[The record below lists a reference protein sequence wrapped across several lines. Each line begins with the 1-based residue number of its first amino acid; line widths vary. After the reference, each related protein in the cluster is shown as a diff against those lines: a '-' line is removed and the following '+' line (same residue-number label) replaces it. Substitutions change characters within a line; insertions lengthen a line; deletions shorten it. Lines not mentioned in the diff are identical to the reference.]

1 MDLEIETQ
9 KPTLDLA
16 KNCLKKV
23 PKMEDAQ
30 QYKVLILDDNELQK
44 IDNID
49 SYLKIE
55 KLSLCKNQLLRMYGV
70 CRLHCLRELNLS
82 HNKIL
87 TIEGLKDLV
96 FLTHL
101 NLEGNK
107 IKTIEHLNT
116 NVNLQYLN
124 LSENSITSV
133 SDMSYLKNLKELF
146 LNGNRISHLRQCDK
160 HLPQSLETLTLAKN
174 NIADLNEICTLSHLN
189 NLNSITIADNPCVQM
204 AGNVVGFDYRP
215 FVLNWCM
222 SVKQIDGFVVTAIE
236 SLKAEWLYSQGRGRQ
251 FPIGEQT
258 ALARYLSS
266 VCPLSG
272 EALENQNDRKL
283 RLILSKAQQHQRQLQ
298 EQTTLGSDGANQSA
312 NNSPSSLRRK
322 GQATRIQ
329 SPRVSRLSGRQNS
342 PDAMS
347 NSYHG
352 NLSNNSMSSGHSESS
367 SGGSQLFELTRS
379 LIDNITSD
387 NNIMSQSLDP
397 NMLANSNGCGV
408 PGSSTNILGANAGSE
423 CIVLSKQHPT
433 VMNQSQGGLYN
444 DQLINC
450 AAVTGGGPLTA
461 ASKMVPVPESL
472 MSPDCGPTTTTAA
485 SIVQRN
491 MQHCN
496 MQPQPQTP
504 QIPKAIKT
512 KGSIPVANVHPKSG
526 SPRAAKRNNSS
537 ERSSPSLSP
546 RKTLNSHN
554 SNGGSGSNSHSRP
567 VSSQSKYSVHAAIA
581 TPSEGGS
588 SNAVSSDDD
597 SETIN
602 IEKLRTIRHKAAQ
615 QQTHQNMPH
624 GGQSVGPKAKDKEG
638 PAAGKAVV
646 SKEPMDDNRAT
657 ENSAILIQ
665 KLWRGYVTRKR
676 TRDLVEKLFHKRTND
691 HILQLTKDMQ
701 VTKEQLESGRKIQ
714 QLQMKALRQLWRKVS
729 AMNPAEHARTATTHV
744 SAHGPAPPAED
755 DEVGECGPLT
765 GDGAEHSSIQD
776 LTKSCSMLMNQ
787 VQQLQGAVRDIVSC
801 MQFLVHVP
809 APPAAAQPP
818 SSNASQQCSTETQTD
833 IVAVLTPQLEQRLS
847 ETFPFGRGEGSL
859 KDQLGVAAAGSSK
872 LSRPS
877 TLPISSSETS
887 PNLVAQGQ
895 DAANMDME
903 CLEAVDMELNRIGD
917 VQVIRIEEADRGNE
931 EENNDGEQK
940 ERDEKEQQQEGV
952 AKAEQ
957 LEAGVII
964 S

>member
-1 MDLEIETQ
+1 MDVEIDTQ
-9 KPTLDLA
+9 KPTLDLS
-16 KNCLKKV
+16 KKCLKKV
-23 PKMEDAQ
+23 PKTEDAQ

-82 HNKIL
+82 YNGIL

-96 FLTHL
+96 YLTHL
-101 NLEGNK
+101 NLECNN

-133 SDMSYLKNLKELF
+133 ADISYLKNLKELF

-174 NIADLNEICTLSHLN
+174 NISDLNEICTLSHLN

-204 AGNVVGFDYRP
+204 AGNVMGYDYRP

-222 SVKQIDGFVVTAIE
+222 SVKHIDGFVVTAIE

-251 FPIGEQT
+251 FRIGEQT
-258 ALARYLSS
+258 SLARYLSS

-272 EALENQNDRKL
+272 EALENQNERKL
-283 RLILSKAQQHQRQLQ
+283 RLILSKAQHHQRQLQ
-298 EQTTLGSDGANQSA
+298 EQTTLGSDGANASA

-352 NLSNNSMSSGHSESS
+352 NLSNNSVSSGHSETS

-387 NNIMSQSLDP
+387 SNIMSQSLDP
-397 NMLANSNGCGV
+397 NMLASGNG
-408 PGSSTNILGANAGSE
+408 STNVSTANSSGVNTLHE
-423 CIVLSKQHPT
+423 CVVLSKQIS
-433 VMNQSQGGLYN
+433 MAANQNHGNLYN
-444 DQLINC
+444 DQVTGNLPV
-450 AAVTGGGPLTA
+450 VTGGGPLTA

-491 MQHCN
+491 LQHCN
-496 MQPQPQTP
+496 TQPQPQTP

-512 KGSIPVANVHPKSG
+512 KDSARSANQSGGGIPVANPLPKGG
-526 SPRAAKRNNSS
+526 SPRTSKRNNSS

-554 SNGGSGSNSHSRP
+554 SNGGPGSTSHSRP
-567 VSSQSKYSVHAAIA
+567 VSAQSKYSVHAAATA

-597 SETIN
+597 SEAIN
-602 IEKLRTIRHKAAQ
+602 VEKLRTIRNKAAQ
-615 QQTHQNMPH
+615 QHTKHT
-624 GGQSVGPKAKDKEG
+624 VGHAGLMTMKCKVKDAIG
-638 PAAGKAVV
+638 ADASD
-646 SKEPMDDNRAT
+646 SKEALVDNKAT

-665 KLWRGYVTRKR
+665 KLWRGYLARKR
-676 TRDLVEKLFHKRTND
+676 TRDVVEELFHKRTND
-691 HILQLTKDMQ
+691 HILQLMKDMQ
-701 VTKEQLESGRKIQ
+701 LTKEQLESGRKIQ
-714 QLQMKALRQLWRKVS
+714 ELQMKALRQLWRKVS
-729 AMNPAEHARTATTHV
+729 AMNPSDQQPGTFNKINPVQNNVAGRDDAADVNDCEQI
-744 SAHGPAPPAED
+744 AH
-755 DEVGECGPLT
+755 
-765 GDGAEHSSIQD
+765 DGAENNTLQD
-776 LTKSCSMLMNQ
+776 LTRSCLMLMNQ
-787 VQQLQGAVRDIVSC
+787 VQQMQDAVRDIVRC
-801 MQFLVHVP
+801 MQYLVHVP
-809 APPAAAQPP
+809 QASQP
-818 SSNASQQCSTETQTD
+818 SSGTACTSETQTE
-833 IVAVLTPQLEQRLS
+833 IVAVHTPQVEQLP
-847 ETFPFGRGEGSL
+847 ETFPFSKVSPGSA
-859 KDQLGVAAAGSSK
+859 KDQSSLTCSNK

-877 TLPISSSETS
+877 TLPISSTETS
-887 PNLVAQGQ
+887 PKPVGPEHAKESSQETST
-895 DAANMDME
+895 D
-903 CLEAVDMELNRIGD
+903 GD
-917 VQVIRIEEADRGNE
+917 LSNGCESQLIRIENADRGNE

-940 ERDEKEQQQEGV
+940 ECDEKEMESTLQADV
-952 AKAEQ
+952 
-957 LEAGVII
+957 VN

>member
-1 MDLEIETQ
+1 MDLEIDSQ

-96 FLTHL
+96 YLTHL

-160 HLPQSLETLTLAKN
+160 HLPQSLESLTLAKN

-204 AGNVVGFDYRP
+204 AGNVIGFDYRP

-222 SVKQIDGFVVTAIE
+222 SVKHIDGFVVTAIE

-272 EALENQNDRKL
+272 EALENQNERKL

-352 NLSNNSMSSGHSESS
+352 NLSNNSMSSGHSENS

-397 NMLANSNGCGV
+397 NMLASSNGSGV
-408 PGSSTNILGANAGSE
+408 SANSSNILGTSAGNE

-433 VMNQSQGGLYN
+433 TTNQNQGNLYN
-444 DQLINC
+444 DQLTNSV
-450 AAVTGGGPLTA
+450 AAGGGPLTA

-491 MQHCN
+491 LQHCN

-512 KGSIPVANVHPKSG
+512 KDSNRSVNQTGGSIPVSNVHPKAG
-526 SPRAAKRNNSS
+526 SPRTSKRNNSS

-554 SNGGSGSNSHSRP
+554 SNGGTGSNSHSRP

-615 QQTHQNMPH
+615 QQTQLNLQHV
-624 GGQSVGPKAKDKEG
+624 GQGLVPKTKDKEV
-638 PAAGKAVV
+638 VV
-646 SKEPMDDNRAT
+646 SCKTIAKETMDDNKAT
-657 ENSAILIQ
+657 ESSAILIQ

-676 TRDLVEKLFHKRTND
+676 TRDVVEKLFHKRTND

-729 AMNPAEHARTATTHV
+729 SMNSTEQTRATNSIAGQTTAAE
-744 SAHGPAPPAED
+744 ED
-755 DEVGECGPLT
+755 DAGECGQLAN
-765 GDGAEHSSIQD
+765 DGLENSTIQD

-809 APPAAAQPP
+809 PPAQPP
-818 SSNASQQCSTETQTD
+818 LNAASQQCTSETQTD
-833 IVAVLTPQLEQRLS
+833 IVAVITPQVERLPES
-847 ETFPFGRGEGSL
+847 FPFGKGSEGAS
-859 KDQLGVAAAGSSK
+859 KDQLGVTGITK

-877 TLPISSSETS
+877 TLPISSTETS
-887 PNLVAQGQ
+887 PKLVGQGQ
-895 DAANMDME
+895 DPTVDEGREATDME
-903 CLEAVDMELNRIGD
+903 SMGGD
-917 VQVIRIEEADRGNE
+917 SQMIRIEEADRGNE

-940 ERDEKEQQQEGV
+940 ERDEKEMESV
-952 AKAEQ
+952 LNVED
-957 LEAGVII
+957 LEIGTVVP
-964 S
+964 